1 MMKKQLL
8 LSLCL
13 MGLMSSNV
21 QARNNDPADLVPML
35 AKGIC
40 VLVGG
45 GWALE
50 RIRNSYNDWQNGR
63 RQRASFAEDFQNV
76 AASTLCTAMLAYAGG
91 ADDKMIKN
99 ILGSGA
105 ALGTVYLGLK
115 QCATGAQELRLRE
128 FVAAVAACGL
138 AREGFESAGIPIFNF
153 TPSR

>member
-1 MMKKQLL
+1 
-8 LSLCL
+8 
-13 MGLMSSNV
+13 MSGNV
-21 QARNNDPADLVPML
+21 QARDNDPANLVPML
-35 AKGIC
+35 VKGACI
-40 VLVGG
+40 LVGG

-91 ADDKMIKN
+91 ASRGQIES

-115 QCATGAQELRLRE
+115 QCASGAQELRLRE
-128 FVAAVAACGL
+128 FIAAVAACAL
-138 AREGFESAGIPIFNF
+138 AREGFERAGIPILNF